1 MFKGDSTMKFNELLN
16 QYMNTLDCSGKELS
30 DRTGL
35 SSSLISRYRNGER
48 EPQPDSEAIRT
59 LAHALSTAALDKGVE
74 NFPEEAIFSA
84 FQEVLL
90 VKSRDYEAFLHK
102 FNTLYDE
109 LHLNMKDISAF
120 TNFDTSFLYRIKSG
134 ERKTSDLPAFRDKI
148 ANYLVTSFSAYEDRE
163 KIASLLDIDVNKT
176 SDSISYYTAICQWL
190 LPDSSVTGTASE
202 NRENSVT
209 DISRFLKKVDEFDLE
224 DYIRVVHFDE
234 IKVPTL
240 PLHLPS
246 TKYYYGIER
255 MREGELDFFK
265 MTVTSK
271 TSEPIF
277 MCSDMPMLDMAESND
292 FNKKWMFAIACSLKK
307 GLHLNMVHYLERPFE
322 ELLLG
327 LEAWVPIYM
336 TGQISPYYLVNNAN
350 QVYHHLNYVS
360 GVAALCGESI
370 EGAPLDGRYILTN
383 NKEELSYF
391 HKKAKHILS
400 HAKPLMEIFDRPR
413 LDAYQAFL
421 QKDAQVSGER
431 KNILSSLPIYTIS
444 EALLDRILA
453 SNQVA
458 ASDAQIIRS
467 YRASEVKRMKQKLK
481 NCVVTDEISLPARQN
496 YSEHPMHLSVSG
508 CFYEAPLMYSYEE
521 MNEHLKETQAF
532 EQGSENYHL
541 MINEISA
548 FRNIQIEIVQD
559 QYVIV
564 SKIKSPSIH
573 FVIEH
578 PQLVHALQNFTIP
591 VIEPL
596 PIYEE
601 GF

>member
-120 TNFDTSFLYRIKSG
+120 TNFDASFLYRIKSG

-224 DYIRVVHFDE
+224 DYIRVIHFDE

-421 QKDAQVSGER
+421 RKDA
-431 KNILSSLPIYTIS
+431 
-444 EALLDRILA
+444 
-453 SNQVA
+453 
-458 ASDAQIIRS
+458 
-467 YRASEVKRMKQKLK
+467 
-481 NCVVTDEISLPARQN
+481 
-496 YSEHPMHLSVSG
+496 
-508 CFYEAPLMYSYEE
+508 
-521 MNEHLKETQAF
+521 
-532 EQGSENYHL
+532 
-541 MINEISA
+541 
-548 FRNIQIEIVQD
+548 
-559 QYVIV
+559 
-564 SKIKSPSIH
+564 
-573 FVIEH
+573 
-578 PQLVHALQNFTIP
+578 
-591 VIEPL
+591 
-596 PIYEE
+596 
-601 GF
+601 

>member
-1 MFKGDSTMKFNELLN
+1 MKFNELLN

-120 TNFDTSFLYRIKSG
+120 TNFDASFLYRIKSG

-224 DYIRVVHFDE
+224 DYIRVIHFDE

-370 EGAPLDGRYILTN
+370 EGAPLDGKYTLTN
-383 NKEELSYF
+383 NKEDLAYF
-391 HKKAKHILS
+391 HRKVKHILS
-400 HAKPLMEIFDRPR
+400 HAKPLMEIFDKTRP
-413 LDAYQAFL
+413 DKYQEFL
-421 QKDAQVSGER
+421 KKDALVSGNR

-444 EALLDRILA
+444 EELLNRILA
-453 SNQVA
+453 TNRVDG
-458 ASDAQIIRS
+458 SDAQMIRD
-467 YRASEVKRMKQKLK
+467 YRASEAKRMQQKLEH
-481 NCVVTDEISLPARQN
+481 CTVTDEIALPSEQD
-496 YSEHPMHLSVSG
+496 YKEHPMYLSVSG
-508 CFYEAPLMYSYEE
+508 CFYESPLLYSYEDM
-521 MNEHLKETQAF
+521 MNHLMETQMYAKTH
-532 EQGSENYHL
+532 ENYQFKL
-541 MINEISA
+541 NEISA
-548 FRNIQIEIVQD
+548 FRNIQIEIMQD

-578 PQLVHALQNFTIP
+578 PTLVHALQNFTIP
-591 VIEPL
+591 VIE
-596 PIYEE
+596 
-601 GF
+601 

>member
-1 MFKGDSTMKFNELLN
+1 MKFGELLN
-16 QYMNTLDCSGKELS
+16 QYMNRLDCSGKELS

-48 EPQPDSEAIRT
+48 EPQPDSDAIRT
-59 LAHALSTAALDKGVE
+59 LAHALSAAALEKGVE
-74 NFPEEAIFSA
+74 NLSEEAIFCA

-90 VKSRDYEAFLHK
+90 VKARDYDAFLHK
-102 FNTLYDE
+102 FNVLYDE

-134 ERKTSDLPAFRDKI
+134 ERKTSDLSSFRDKI
-148 ANYLVTSFSAYEDRE
+148 AKYLVSTFSTFEDRE

-176 SDSISYYTAICQWL
+176 SDSTSYYTTICQWL

-202 NRENSVT
+202 NRENSVA

-224 DYIRVVHFDE
+224 DYIRVIHFDE

-336 TGQISPYYLVNNAN
+336 TGQVSPYYLVNNVD

-370 EGAPLDGRYILTN
+370 EGAPLDGRYMLTN
-383 NKEELSYF
+383 NKEELAYF
-391 HKKAKHILS
+391 HKKAKQILT
-400 HAKPLMEIFDRPR
+400 HAKPLMEIFDRTR
-413 LDAYQAFL
+413 SDAYRVFL
-421 QKDAQVSGER
+421 RKDAQVSGER

-444 EALLDRILA
+444 EELLDRLLA
-453 SNQVA
+453 ANQVP
-458 ASDAQIIRS
+458 SSEAQIIRS
-467 YRASEVKRMKQKLK
+467 YRALEIERMKQKLE
-481 NCVVTDEISLPARQN
+481 NCVITDEITLPARQD
-496 YSEHPMHLSVSG
+496 YSKHPMHLSVSG
-508 CFYEAPLMYSYEE
+508 CFYEVPLLYSYED
-521 MNEHLKETQAF
+521 MNEHLKETQTFA
-532 EQGSENYHL
+532 QTNENYHL
-541 MINEISA
+541 IINEVSA

-578 PQLVHALQNFTIP
+578 PTMVHALQNFTIP
-591 VIEPL
+591 VVEP
-596 PIYEE
+596 
-601 GF
+601 